1 MRRGGPKLRANR
13 EEERTPVSQSR
24 VRKGRRFDFF
34 WSTQEVEMNS
44 VVMTARG
51 LMVYTR
57 THKKRTRLCVS
68 YHCVR
73 AFKHLMGYW

>member
-34 WSTQEVEMNS
+34 WSTQEVEINS

-51 LMVYTR
+51 LMVYSHTQVH
-57 THKKRTRLCVS
+57 THAQKTHTPVCVIS
-68 YHCVR
+68 LR
-73 AFKHLMGYW
+73 ESI